1 MEIRRRPPNPSIKV
15 AQLEYSIPHEE
26 AQPRNILE
34 KILWEKDREVE
45 VARQR
50 VPLETL
56 KSKIQDL
63 PAPRNFIAA
72 LKKAN
77 VKPAVI
83 AEVKKASPSKGV
95 IREDFDPIAIARAYL
110 EGGASCLSVLTEKNF
125 FQGGFDVLV
134 DVRKEVELPLLCKDF
149 IFTPYQL
156 YQARA
161 AGADAALL
169 IVKILSDQD
178 LTYLSKVAASLSLTV
193 LVEVHDAD
201 EMERVLNLGDF
212 PLIGINNRDLTTFEN
227 DLGKTE
233 QLINHFRARLQQ
245 QDVLLVSESG
255 LFTRAD
261 LDRVQEAGAGAVLV
275 GEALMRQSDVSAG
288 LKKLV
293 AG

>member
-34 KILWEKDREVE
+34 KILWEKDCEVE